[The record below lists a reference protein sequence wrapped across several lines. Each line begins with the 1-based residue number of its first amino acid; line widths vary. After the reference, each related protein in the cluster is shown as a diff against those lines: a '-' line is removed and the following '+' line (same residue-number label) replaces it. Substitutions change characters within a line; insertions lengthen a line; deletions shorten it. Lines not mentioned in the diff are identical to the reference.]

1 MTSSTLTDLIIND
14 TQIGTGKAAE
24 KGALITCKYTG
35 KLADS
40 TVFDSSDTF
49 QVVISAKR
57 VIQGWYMG
65 IIGDNPMKVGGKRQL
80 SVPASLG
87 YGERQI
93 GDKIPPHSDLFFD
106 IELLEVLTRDD

>member
-35 KLADS
+35 TLADGS
-40 TVFDSSDTF
+40 VFDSAEAF

-57 VIQGWYMG
+57 VIQGWYKG